1 MKYARAGFILF
12 FVALTTS
19 FVSAEHSRSQGI
31 PDRCEKQDLCVENA
45 FIDVNITDEAGIV
58 SPGQSAS
65 VTAELDAYAT
75 ARDDIVYGVIGT
87 GSGEVIALNRMP
99 SLGSGTLKVETLAGN
114 KYAGR
119 DLYFSAHWVVSR
131 EAARRDFDLKNAVK
145 VGEVSD
151 YRGPDRQ
158 YFPEEKPDLPTRDIE
173 NGNDTDRG
181 LIGDFQR
188 LNRNILVLELMLSP
202 EGSMFYI
209 YKALRGDLLSSPSA
223 A

>member
-1 MKYARAGFILF
+1 MKYARAGYILF

-19 FVSAEHSRSQGI
+19 FVSAEHSQSQGI

-87 GSGEVIALNRMP
+87 GSGEVIALDRMP
-99 SLGSGTLKVETLAGN
+99 SLGSGTLKLETLVGS
-114 KYAGR
+114 KYAGK

-131 EAARRDFDLKNAVK
+131 EAARQDFDLKNAVK
-145 VGEVSD
+145 IGEVSD

-173 NGNDTDRG
+173 NGDETDREV
-181 LIGDFQR
+181 IGEFQK

-209 YKALRGDLLSSPSA
+209 YRAFTGDLVGTPKSQ
-223 A
+223 